1 MTTDQINLTNA
12 RSSLISVVAAQTAA
26 WATAGCPPTFSIDG
40 ESYDWNNWLAG
51 KTAAIESMT
60 KQIQQVGPPI
70 RIRMFGRP

>member
-12 RSSLISVVAAQTAA
+12 RSSLIIAVANQTAVWQA
-26 WATAGCPPTFSIDG
+26 LGCPPTFSIDG